1 MFAAVN
7 RIVKPIDANVRK
19 TILLVHT
26 CASAKIVITVVLK
39 RMTIPIEIDD
49 EERD

>member
-7 RIVKPIDANVRK
+7 RIAKPIDANVRK
-19 TILLVHT
+19 TILLVQI
-26 CASAKIVITVVLK
+26 CANAKIVIIVVLK
-39 RMTIPIEIDD
+39 RMTIPIQIDD